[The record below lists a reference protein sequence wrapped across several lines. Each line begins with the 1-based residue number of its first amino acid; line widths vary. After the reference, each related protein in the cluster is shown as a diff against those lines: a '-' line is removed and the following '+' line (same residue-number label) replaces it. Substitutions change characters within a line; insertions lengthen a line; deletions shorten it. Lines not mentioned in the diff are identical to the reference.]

1 MIPIYRNTIL
11 LNTKNNYPQP
21 GNDIIER
28 AELACKLGS
37 FPDYR
42 LILMTAPAGYGKTSF
57 LASWADK
64 ANASPEEGKPLI
76 CWFSVEEE
84 ENRQTAFF
92 DYLFNAFYHHSG
104 LPDSIKAEAERMF
117 GGCASFNRQHLI
129 YFINDASNLKRDI
142 LIIID
147 DIHLIDNPG
156 IFITCF
162 GELR

>member
-1 MIPIYRNTIL
+1 MILIYRNTIL

-64 ANASPEEGKPLI
+64 ANVSPEEGKPLI

-117 GGCASFNRQHLI
+117 GGCASFNR
-129 YFINDASNLKRDI
+129 
-142 LIIID
+142 
-147 DIHLIDNPG
+147 
-156 IFITCF
+156 
-162 GELR
+162 